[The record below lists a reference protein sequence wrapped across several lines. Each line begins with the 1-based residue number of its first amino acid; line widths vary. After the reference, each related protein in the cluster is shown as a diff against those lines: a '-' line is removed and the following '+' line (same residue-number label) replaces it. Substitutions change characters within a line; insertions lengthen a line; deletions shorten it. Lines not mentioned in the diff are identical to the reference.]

1 MNRQR
6 SKQKIC
12 IHASRARLIS
22 HCLFSIIFP
31 VPFFFVVFF
40 AIYLNIIIV
49 FKHTVVDRNIRTAI
63 ANDRSTYPRSLT
75 HSSVVSK
82 SCKFHFSPANCVH
95 AHSTAE
101 HFARATTAPTT
112 TKTENWGK
120 QCANKPNSPICLH
133 FWRFVDWYAYQTVNL
148 QLQVVNVKAE
158 EKKKQQKYRGDWQ
171 PCVRTCVPACECI
184 MFVGLNIFVDS
195 TESNKM
201 GIEQWWRLDWMMCV
215 CLCLCAQHE
224 RYRVCECVSTGI
236 CRQAWRTHT
245 TLDIRQ
251 YIMQ

>member
-31 VPFFFVVFF
+31 VPFFVVVFF

-63 ANDRSTYPRSLT
+63 AMIGARIRGRWHIRRS
-75 HSSVVSK
+75 
-82 SCKFHFSPANCVH
+82 CQNPANFTSALPIAYMH
-95 AHSTAE
+95 QHSTAE

-158 EKKKQQKYRGDWQ
+158 EKKNNR
-171 PCVRTCVPACECI
+171 
-184 MFVGLNIFVDS
+184 NIGAIDS
-195 TESNKM
+195 
-201 GIEQWWRLDWMMCV
+201 
-215 CLCLCAQHE
+215 
-224 RYRVCECVSTGI
+224 RVCERAYPPVSVL
-236 CRQAWRTHT
+236 CLLA
-245 TLDIRQ
+245 
-251 YIMQ
+251 